1 MNPACCPA
9 AAQLAAAQQQKP
21 LLQTPHRMT
30 PLFTQNHHRIRDPDR
45 VILEVA
51 QLEVAQMEVA
61 QLKVAQPLA
70 AVHPPLRARFIYH
83 LLKPRRFK
91 RVLPLLKFLQQNK
104 PPQTRLR
111 HKKQKNYELPK
122 QRQIV
127 LPQSERLSA

>member
-1 MNPACCPA
+1 
-9 AAQLAAAQQQKP
+9 
-21 LLQTPHRMT
+21 MT
-30 PLFTQNHHRIRDPDR
+30 PLFTQNHHRIRDPDPDR

-51 QLEVAQMEVA
+51 QLEVAQLE
-61 QLKVAQPLA
+61 VAQPLA
-70 AVHPPLRARFIYH
+70 ALQLEVAQLAAVQPPPRARFIYH

-104 PPQTRLR
+104 PPQTHLR

-127 LPQSERLSA
+127 LPQSGRLSA